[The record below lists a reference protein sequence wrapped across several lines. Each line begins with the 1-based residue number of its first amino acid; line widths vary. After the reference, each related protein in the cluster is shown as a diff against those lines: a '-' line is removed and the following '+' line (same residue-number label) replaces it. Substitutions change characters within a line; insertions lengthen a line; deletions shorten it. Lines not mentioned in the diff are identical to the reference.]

1 MQTSPQIAD
10 DATVNDTTATARRR
24 RQAGFTLIELL
35 VVLVILGLLAGLVG
49 PRILSYLGGARADS
63 ARLQIENFK
72 SALDLYAIDVGGYP
86 TTAQGLK
93 ALLANPGGVRGWNG
107 PYLRSN
113 ALPDDPW
120 GTAYNYRA
128 PGQHGAFDLY
138 SLGADRKEGGSGDD
152 ADITSW

>member
-1 MQTSPQIAD
+1 MPEIPNHTPAAI
-10 DATVNDTTATARRR
+10 RR

-49 PRILSYLGGARADS
+49 PRILSYLGGARSDS
-63 ARLQIENFK
+63 TRLQIENFK

-93 ALLANPGGVRGWNG
+93 ALMANPGGVRGWNG

-138 SLGADRKEGGSGDD
+138 SLGADKREGGSGDD

>member
-1 MQTSPQIAD
+1 MQQTTPDTAARPAAAPASPAK
-10 DATVNDTTATARRR
+10 RG

-49 PRILSYLGGARADS
+49 PRILSYLGGARSDS

-72 SALDLYAIDVGGYP
+72 SALDLYAIDIGGYP

-93 ALLANPGGVRGWNG
+93 ALMANPGGLRGWNG
-107 PYLRSN
+107 PYLRTN
-113 ALPDDPW
+113 ALPQDPW
-120 GTAYNYRA
+120 GSAYGYRA
-128 PGQHGAFDLY
+128 PGQHGAYDLY
-138 SLGADRKEGGSGDD
+138 SFGADKREGGTGDD

>member
-1 MQTSPQIAD
+1 MQTSPQTAD
-10 DATVNDTTATARRR
+10 ATTVNDTAAAARRR

-93 ALLANPGGVRGWNG
+93 ALMANPGGVRGWNG

-113 ALPDDPW
+113 ALPEDPW
-120 GTAYNYRA
+120 GSAYNYRA
-128 PGQHGAFDLY
+128 PGQHGAYDLY

>member
-1 MQTSPQIAD
+1 MPQISPQTPD
-10 DATVNDTTATARRR
+10 DTPAAARTG

-49 PRILSYLGGARADS
+49 PRVLAYLGGARADS
-63 ARLQIENFK
+63 ARLQIETFK

-86 TTAQGLK
+86 TSAQGLK

-113 ALPDDPW
+113 ALPEDPW
-120 GTAYNYRA
+120 GSAYNYRA

-138 SLGADRKEGGSGDD
+138 SLGADKREGGSGDD

>member
-1 MQTSPQIAD
+1 MPHTPMQTR
-10 DATVNDTTATARRR
+10 TDTPAAARRR

-49 PRILSYLGGARADS
+49 PRVLAYLGGARADS

-113 ALPDDPW
+113 ALPQDPW
-120 GTAYNYRA
+120 GNAYSYRA

-138 SLGADRKEGGSGDD
+138 SLGADNREGGSGDD